1 MDPSSFAH
9 RRLSSVERGSL
20 LRDVV
25 ARARLVKGE
34 APRAIVFDLDG
45 TLFDNRP
52 RVSHIF
58 RELAEHWAEKH
69 PSHADRLRGSEPARI
84 VYGIDEN
91 LKRLGIEEEE
101 LRELGVA
108 FWKERFFVDAYMKY
122 DEPLHGARDF
132 VRACYEAG
140 GSIVYLTGRDLP
152 NMALG
157 TFASLR
163 DHGFPIGVVGTSLVT
178 KPTFEMPD
186 TEFKREVVR
195 ELGRVG
201 RVVASFDNEPANV
214 NLFLEAEPSA
224 VGVFVDTQHAPEPPD
239 LDDRAVVIDDFGTGT

>member
-9 RRLSSVERGSL
+9 RRLSAAERAAFLRSVV
-20 LRDVV
+20 D
-25 ARARLVKGE
+25 ACRLTKGE
-34 APRAIVFDLDG
+34 APPAVVFDLDG

-58 RELAEHWAEKH
+58 RELAEHWAEAH
-69 PSHADRLRGSEPARI
+69 PAHADRLRSSDPTRV

-91 LKRLGIEEEE
+91 LQRLGVHEPE
-101 LRELGVA
+101 LRELGMA

-122 DEPLHGARDF
+122 DEPLAGARDF
-132 VRACYEAG
+132 VRACYERGAT
-140 GSIVYLTGRDLP
+140 IVYLTGRDLP

-178 KPTFEMPD
+178 KPTFDMPD
-186 TEFKREVVR
+186 TEFKRGVVA

-201 RVVASFDNEPANV
+201 RIVASFDNEPANV

-224 VGVFVDTQHAPEPPD
+224 AAIFVDTQHAPNPPD
-239 LDDRAVVIDDFGTGT
+239 LDPRAVVVDDFDLSA